1 MKSRLPQG
9 YGTQNKSQMMSQ
21 LQKMQE
27 GMANAQAELEATI
40 FTAAAGGGAVE
51 VSATGKKKIEK
62 ITISPDVVD
71 PEDIEMLE
79 DLITAAVNE
88 VMNQID
94 KSTEEK
100 MGAFTGG
107 LNIPGIL

>member
-1 MKSRLPQG
+1 MKARLPQG
-9 YGTQNKSQMMSQ
+9 YGAQNKTQMMAQ
-21 LQKMQE
+21 IQKMQE
-27 GMANAQAELEATI
+27 DMATAQADIEASL
-40 FTAAAGGGAVE
+40 FTAASGGGAVE

-94 KSTEEK
+94 KTTVEK

-107 LNIPGIL
+107 LNIPGLF